1 MDEWLEEIEA
11 TLQLTLND
19 EQRAVID
26 HAFGPALVLACPGSG
41 KTTTLILRIGAL
53 LARNVEPKR
62 ILAITFSKQA
72 ALELQERFRSFF
84 PQSEMPLFSTIH
96 RLAFY
101 MTREALAE
109 QRIPYTF
116 LESANSPKSKRELLQ
131 EMYRRVTNDYLQDD
145 RLKEL
150 ETFISEMKNKMIP
163 LNEWTRQEPF
173 REAGKIGRLYEEWK
187 ISDPTHRWIDFDDM
201 LTIAEEA
208 LRTSAQF
215 RMRHASRYDFIL
227 TDESQDTSLVQHRL
241 IEQLASVHHNLFI
254 VADDDQSIYTW
265 RGASPDYL
273 LQFEQ
278 RYPESVVYYL
288 TTNYRSGEA
297 IIDAANGL
305 IRRNQNRYE
314 KEMHAGA
321 PHRSRIIIQ
330 SFHDTYEQM
339 NYVASELVKE
349 SELGEVAVLFRNH
362 FSSTMYASELHRRGV
377 PFYMKDA
384 DYYFFSHWLV
394 RDVLSFMQLIDEPNN
409 SRAFRQIA
417 FKLELYLSRKMLEAF
432 DAYEGDETN
441 VFDRFIASNPSL
453 RSYQKDGLLQI
464 KESYA
469 SLQGATPSSILE
481 TIRHEFQYEEA
492 IRNRAETFGHRIDY
506 LLDMYETLEA
516 IARDKETVEQFFIA
530 LEELKQVM
538 QDAKKERTGDVVTL
552 STIHSAKGLEWR
564 RVFMIDLQQG
574 ILPTE
579 EDESSIDKLEEAR
592 RLFYVGM
599 TRAKERLE
607 LLSVKEAKGKKRE
620 ESRFISEVRY
630 DQLPEK
636 ERFDREKQRTKI
648 VRRTRM
654 KKKETMP
661 LEEQPFTENM
671 SVTHR
676 VFGEGVITSIIDTTV
691 FVRFKDRERK
701 FDLPT
706 VIQYEMLQ
714 LNEEKS

>member
-1 MDEWLEEIEA
+1 
-11 TLQLTLND
+11 
-19 EQRAVID
+19 
-26 HAFGPALVLACPGSG
+26 
-41 KTTTLILRIGAL
+41 
-53 LARNVEPKR
+53 
-62 ILAITFSKQA
+62 
-72 ALELQERFRSFF
+72 
-84 PQSEMPLFSTIH
+84 
-96 RLAFY
+96 
-101 MTREALAE
+101 
-109 QRIPYTF
+109 
-116 LESANSPKSKRELLQ
+116 
-131 EMYRRVTNDYLQDD
+131 
-145 RLKEL
+145 
-150 ETFISEMKNKMIP
+150 
-163 LNEWTRQEPF
+163 
-173 REAGKIGRLYEEWK
+173 
-187 ISDPTHRWIDFDDM
+187 
-201 LTIAEEA
+201 
-208 LRTSAQF
+208 
-215 RMRHASRYDFIL
+215 
-227 TDESQDTSLVQHRL
+227 
-241 IEQLASVHHNLFI
+241 
-254 VADDDQSIYTW
+254 
-265 RGASPDYL
+265 
-273 LQFEQ
+273 
-278 RYPESVVYYL
+278 
-288 TTNYRSGEA
+288 
-297 IIDAANGL
+297 
-305 IRRNQNRYE
+305 
-314 KEMHAGA
+314 
-321 PHRSRIIIQ
+321 
-330 SFHDTYEQM
+330 
-339 NYVASELVKE
+339 
-349 SELGEVAVLFRNH
+349 
-362 FSSTMYASELHRRGV
+362 MYASELHRRGV

-492 IRNRAETFGHRIDY
+492 IRSRAETFGHRIDY
-506 LLDMYETLEA
+506 LLDMYETLET
-516 IARDKETVEQFFIA
+516 IARDKETVEQFFNG

-636 ERFDREKQRTKI
+636 ERLDREKQRTKI
-648 VRRTRM
+648 VRRTRL

>member
-1 MDEWLEEIEA
+1 MDGWLEEIET
-11 TLQLTLND
+11 TLQLTLNN

-53 LARNVEPKR
+53 IARGVDPKR

-72 ALELQERFRSFF
+72 ALELHKRFHFYF
-84 PQSEMPLFSTIH
+84 PQVEPPLFSTIH
-96 RLAFY
+96 RLAFH
-101 MTREALAE
+101 MTKEALYRE
-109 QRIPYTF
+109 GIPYTF
-116 LESANSPKSKRELLQ
+116 LESKNSPTSKRDALQ
-131 EMYRRVTNDYLQDD
+131 EVYRQVTNDYLQED
-145 RLKEL
+145 RLQEV

-163 LNEWTRQEPF
+163 IDEWKRYEPF
-173 REAGKIGRLYEEWK
+173 REAGKVGQLYEQWK
-187 ISDPTHRWIDFDDM
+187 KSNTHHRWIDFDDM

-208 LRTSAQF
+208 LRMSSSF
-215 RMRHASRYDFIL
+215 RMRHASQYDFIL

-241 IEQLASVHHNLFI
+241 IEQLASVHHNLFV

-278 RYPESVVYYL
+278 RYPESTVYYL
-288 TTNYRSGEA
+288 TTNYRSGEK
-297 IIDAANGL
+297 IVQAANDL

-314 KEMHAGA
+314 KEMHAGT
-321 PHRSRIIIQ
+321 SRTSEIFIQ
-330 SFHDTYEQM
+330 SFQNTYEQM

-349 SELGEVAVLFRNH
+349 EELGEVAVLFRNH
-362 FSSTMYASELHRRGV
+362 FSSTMYASELHRRGI

-384 DYYFFSHWLV
+384 DHRFFSHWLV
-394 RDVLSFMQLIDEPNN
+394 RDVLSFMQLIDAPND
-409 SRAFRQIA
+409 RQAFRQIA

-432 DAYEGDETN
+432 EQYEGDETN
-441 VFDRFIASNPSL
+441 VFDRFIAANTSL
-453 RSYQKDGLLQI
+453 RSYQKDGLLQM
-464 KESYA
+464 KDAYA
-469 SLQGATPSSILE
+469 SLKGATPSNILA

-492 IRNRAETFGHRIDY
+492 IRSRAEKFGHRIDY
-506 LLDMYETLEA
+506 LLDMYETLET
-516 IARDKETVEQFFIA
+516 IAHGTETVEQFLTE
-530 LEELKQVM
+530 LEQLKEIM
-538 QDAKKERTGDVVTL
+538 KEAKREQTGDVVTL

-579 EDESSIDKLEEAR
+579 EDEGSIDLLEEAR

-607 LLSVKEAKGKKRE
+607 LLSVQEAKGKKRE
-620 ESRFISEVRY
+620 ESRFVSEVRY

-636 ERFDREKQRTKI
+636 ERLMQKNERPEKMK
-648 VRRTRM
+648 RTRL
-654 KKKETMP
+654 KQKETSA
-661 LEEQPFTENM
+661 LAEQPFVENM
-671 SVTHR
+671 SVIHR

-706 VIQYEMLQ
+706 VVQYEMLHP
-714 LNEEKS
+714 NEEKM